1 MPAARKCGFVSSGE
15 VTRFLQELSSGRADA
30 AERLLPLVYDE
41 LRALADRYL
50 QRQPPDHTLQPT
62 ALVHEAYIRLVG
74 DAHSDWSGRV
84 HFFRVAAKAMRRI
97 LIDHARK
104 RCSAKRGGDRRKLPL
119 DDVLAIADYRDEY
132 VMALD
137 EALTELAGIDE
148 QLVQLVELRFFGR
161 LSIEETS
168 QVLGVSPTTVKRLW
182 QIARGWLHQEIS
194 KGK

>member
-1 MPAARKCGFVSSGE
+1 MLAAGECGFVSSDE
-15 VTRFLQELSSGRADA
+15 VTHFLQELSGGRADA
-30 AERLLPLVYDE
+30 VERLLPLVYDE

-50 QRQPPDHTLQPT
+50 QRQPADHTLQPT

-74 DAHSDWSGRV
+74 DAHADWSGRV

-97 LIDHARK
+97 LIDHARR
-104 RCSAKRGGDRRKLPL
+104 RCSAKRGGDRRKMPL

-137 EALTELAGIDE
+137 EALAELAGIDE
-148 QLVQLVELRFFGR
+148 QLVQLVELRFFGG

-168 QVLGVSPTTVKRLW
+168 QVLGVSPTTVKRWW
-182 QIARGWLHQEIS
+182 QIARGWLHREIS
-194 KGK
+194 KE